1 MPHCWKSHYTAQTC
15 RSTFSIYSAQSENR
29 YNSGIVPAHCENPYF
44 VECQKRSP
52 NHKCHER
59 NGTCK
64 LTVAAS
70 NLIKNMLLFCFSFDV
85 ASDVSVNLC
94 NVKSCL
100 NTSNNEIFTDK
111 RGDLPCVNISK
122 HTCPVVK

>member
-1 MPHCWKSHYTAQTC
+1 MQSANKPSPRCQ
-15 RSTFSIYSAQSENR
+15 SIQKVTLHRPNSITKAMYGLFKYNGNR
-29 YNSGIVPAHCENPYF
+29 
-44 VECQKRSP
+44 
-52 NHKCHER
+52 
-59 NGTCK
+59 
-64 LTVAAS
+64 L
-70 NLIKNMLLFCFSFDV
+70 DV
-85 ASDVSVNLC
+85 ASDVGVNLC

>member
-1 MPHCWKSHYTAQTC
+1 MHIQESYILLICVDSCFQCYHQVKSYTRT
-15 RSTFSIYSAQSENR
+15 TYW
-29 YNSGIVPAHCENPYF
+29 
-44 VECQKRSP
+44 KRS
-52 NHKCHER
+52 
-59 NGTCK
+59 
-64 LTVAAS
+64 
-70 NLIKNMLLFCFSFDV
+70 DV
-85 ASDVSVNLC
+85 ASDVGVNLC